1 MPNINVTVATDT
13 ATKVVLK
20 IRISDKEP
28 KMWVRFDT
36 TKFVNMLQA
45 NCKDRDF
52 YLQDI
57 ELTYEQLLT
66 MVITGVPFTR
76 WQVTRLIDVFGRK
89 AVKNCL
95 MWGGVEWER

>member
-13 ATKVVLK
+13 AAKVVLK

-28 KMWVRFDT
+28 KMRVRFDM

-52 YLQDI
+52 YLQDV

-95 MWGGVEWER
+95 MWGGVE